1 MKVFYQVI
9 VAILLQ
15 FSVLATLE
23 IGTARYLLVAI
34 DNESE
39 AFSSEEQFGIETCKK
54 EGEILP
60 FDDCCHDPRCV
71 PSEARGVHACCPG
84 FECRN
89 PKPGTYL
96 RWQCFKKMEK
106 DTKYGGAQVT
116 QEKMPNIQNKALQ
129 RSISPLSHYSY
140 HKSVYDFDAKRKAEQ
155 LEAKGSN
162 KNFGAGKAFDEA
174 IERDDKYNLQNF
186 SPNFPRGSAKKKNKV
201 PKFLQRKR
209 CYQPNVKC

>member
-39 AFSSEEQFGIETCKK
+39 AFSSGIKWLCYVPILINVNDFFIQHLLRIKYSSLVLEEQFGIETCKK

-106 DTKYGGAQVT
+106 GIIK
-116 QEKMPNIQNKALQ
+116 
-129 RSISPLSHYSY
+129 
-140 HKSVYDFDAKRKAEQ
+140 
-155 LEAKGSN
+155 
-162 KNFGAGKAFDEA
+162 
-174 IERDDKYNLQNF
+174 
-186 SPNFPRGSAKKKNKV
+186 
-201 PKFLQRKR
+201 
-209 CYQPNVKC
+209 